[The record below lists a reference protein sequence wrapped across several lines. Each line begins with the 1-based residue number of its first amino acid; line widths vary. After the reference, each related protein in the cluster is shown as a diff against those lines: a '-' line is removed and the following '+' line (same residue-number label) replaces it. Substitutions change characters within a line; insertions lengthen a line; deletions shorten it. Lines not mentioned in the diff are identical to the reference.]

1 MDLQELQTSVA
12 AKIRSLEILRGLP
25 VVEEEL
31 GNVIESV
38 QTEIDRTCFCVVVG
52 SASFNDET
60 PDSRLCHGKT
70 SVKIHIFENPT
81 LNRKIKTRPTY
92 LKVAQELTKEL
103 KLFNTGDG
111 LLTSPTIGEPQDLGD
126 GVVSVIV
133 TFTTKTTL

>member
-31 GNVIESV
+31 GNVIENV
-38 QTEIDRTCFCVVVG
+38 QTEVDRTCFCVVVG
-52 SASFNDET
+52 SA
-60 PDSRLCHGKT
+60 